1 MERNFSVIFLCIV
14 FYGRV
19 CLAGAYS
26 FKMPDSYYEGDAATD
41 SECILR
47 DLKTERKVDIDF
59 PMSNEPPK
67 CRLTWSEVNRVVR
80 EDMKE
85 FVAKQMPNNSDCLP
99 DELIDRNRT
108 MDLILTISAIQE
120 AEFFSESEKNF
131 RLINFRNEMRTD
143 LKEIAVKCKAPEDEF
158 VSLFRKVFESNETL
172 IALESTYC
180 LAKYVTEKGILDL
193 ADVNLNPHNIRIENL
208 NCTVVM
214 ADEIRKDEKRVRD
227 HITLRDEGAVACLMN
242 VYKEKKIFELDFASL
257 VLRDLEMPVEVKKL
271 QRIEYQAKRA
281 HLSESFI
288 DCYKMDKEF
297 DPDLLEKIIES
308 ANVVKSQSS

>member
-1 MERNFSVIFLCIV
+1 MKRKFSVIFVCIV

-26 FKMPDSYYEGDAATD
+26 FKMPDSYYEGDASTD

-47 DLKTERKVDIDF
+47 DLKTERKMDIDF
-59 PMSNEPPK
+59 PMSNEPPQ

-80 EDMKE
+80 EDMRE
-85 FVAKQMPNNSDCLP
+85 FIVKQMPNHSNCLP
-99 DELIDRNRT
+99 DELINRNRT

-131 RLINFRNEMRTD
+131 RLINFRNELQTD
-143 LKEIAVKCKAPEDEF
+143 LKEIAVKCKASEEEF
-158 VSLFRKVFESNETL
+158 VSLFRKAFESNETL
-172 IALESTYC
+172 IAMESTYC
-180 LAKYVTEKGILDL
+180 MAKYVTEQGVLDL

-214 ADEIRKDEKRVRD
+214 ADEICKDEKRIRD

-242 VYKEKKIFELDFASL
+242 VYKEKKVVELDFAAL

-271 QRIEYQAKRA
+271 QRTVYQAKRA

-297 DPDLLEKIIES
+297 DPDRLQKIIES
-308 ANVVKSQSS
+308 ANIVKYQSS